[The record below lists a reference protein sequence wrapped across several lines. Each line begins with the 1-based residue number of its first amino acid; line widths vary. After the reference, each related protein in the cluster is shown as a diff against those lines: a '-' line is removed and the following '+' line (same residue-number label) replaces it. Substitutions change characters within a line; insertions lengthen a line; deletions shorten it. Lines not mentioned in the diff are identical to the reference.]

1 MLPADDTVRSY
12 HDSYVYDDNTGGQLI
27 NVTRQSNKFDTNNS
41 GNAGNEF
48 SQVFNKEL
56 NYDDQNRLIEEIT
69 TLNAA
74 LTTGTDIPTNNDI
87 AQYVT
92 QYFYDKNQIGGI
104 SIVQTS
110 YHYFTLCK
118 TSGYPQ
124 KASLHRLYITNY
136 NVCLLL
142 YFFKL
147 LYYRRKTRSYD

>member
-92 QYFYDKNQIGGI
+92 QYFYDKNHNRLKQVIYAGNY
-104 SIVQTS
+104 SIENRYTQYGALEKQVDVSTG
-110 YHYFTLCK
+110 FD
-118 TSGYPQ
+118 
-124 KASLHRLYITNY
+124 
-136 NVCLLL
+136 
-142 YFFKL
+142 FK
-147 LYYRRKTRSYD
+147 